1 MKISFQM
8 TYDASREEVWNK
20 LHDEATLVRTLPGCK
35 RLQWIGDGLY
45 ETELGLDVGPI
56 KGLFEG
62 QVEMCDKHEPHQYRL
77 KLSGRGK
84 PGELSADS
92 WIILED
98 QDGKTVVTC
107 DADAQVTGLL
117 ASIGQRVT
125 GSVARMLLGRF
136 FKNVEAELRQSAR

>member
-1 MKISFQM
+1 MRITFQH
-8 TYDASREEVWNK
+8 TYAATREKVWE
-20 LHDEATLVRTLPGCK
+20 LLQDQDTLVRTLPGCK
-35 RLQWIGDGLY
+35 RLHSVGDGLY

-56 KGLFEG
+56 KGLFAGHVQLCE
-62 QVEMCDKHEPHQYRL
+62 QEAPARYRL

-92 WIILED
+92 WVILED
-98 QDGKTVVTC
+98 KDGKTVVTC

-117 ASIGQRVT
+117 ASVGQRVT

-136 FKNVEAELRQSAR
+136 FKNVETELRRSAS